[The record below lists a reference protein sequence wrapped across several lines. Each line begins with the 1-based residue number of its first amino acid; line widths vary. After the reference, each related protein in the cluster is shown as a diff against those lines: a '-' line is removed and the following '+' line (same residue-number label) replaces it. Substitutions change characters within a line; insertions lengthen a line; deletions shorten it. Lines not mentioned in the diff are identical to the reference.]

1 VVILFLR
8 SKTISISL
16 LGFSMFINQPELVL
30 DKIFSFLTVFE
41 VQRLAWLSKL
51 MNRKISENS
60 IWKNLLLRESLQ
72 YAVVSPTFAK
82 RAVLSLNSVTLPIN
96 EYKVKFFFQLKN
108 DDEVI
113 ASGGPCTIYEDETFD
128 WDVRLDLSVGYTP
141 VPFKAVSVDD
151 DHFKLKVDARYEGMI
166 ANIANANIG
175 NWDEDHWWA
184 EGAAD
189 AGEFSVDL
197 WMVFEYGDIDDTGVF
212 VVSARGPELEF
223 NNYNELEEGYQFSR
237 YLEQLTWKP
246 YQADSSEGGSSL

>member
-16 LGFSMFINQPELVL
+16 LGFSMFINQPDLVL

-41 VQRLAWLSKL
+41 VQRLALLSKL

-72 YAVVSPTFAK
+72 YAFVSPTFAK

-96 EYKVKFFFQLKN
+96 EYKVKFFFQLKYN
-108 DDEVI
+108 DEVI
-113 ASGGPCTIYEDETFD
+113 ASGGPCTISEQETFD
-128 WDVRLDLSVGYTP
+128 WDLRLHLFIGYTS
-141 VPFKAVSVDD
+141 VPFKAIDAD
-151 DHFKLKVDARYEGMI
+151 NDFNLKVDARFEGMI
-166 ANIANANIG
+166 ANIAHADIG
-175 NWDEDHWWA
+175 NWDEDHWWS

-197 WMVFEYGDIDDTGVF
+197 WMVFEYDYDDYPDVC
-212 VVSARGPELEF
+212 VISAGGPHLEF
-223 NNYNELEEGYQFSR
+223 HNYNDSEGNIPFSR

-246 YQADSSEGGSSL
+246 YQTDSSEVVGSL